1 MIVSSEK
8 KDVGYELRDTDI
20 SGLSDLYFPQEDKR
34 KFLPKMPH
42 KKELERAYNLYTCTR
57 VTTGVSTYVLN

>member
-1 MIVSSEK
+1 MMVSNPK
-8 KDVGYELRDTDI
+8 NDVGCGLGDTDI

-34 KFLPKMPH
+34 NFLSKMLH
-42 KKELERAYNLYTCTR
+42 KKEHERAYNLCTCTR

>member
-1 MIVSSEK
+1 MISSAK
-8 KDVGYELRDTDI
+8 NDVEYGLRDTDI

-42 KKELERAYNLYTCTR
+42 KKEHERAYNLCTCTR

>member
-8 KDVGYELRDTDI
+8 KDVGYGLGDTDI

-42 KKELERAYNLYTCTR
+42 KKEHDGAYNLCTCTR
-57 VTTGVSTYVLN
+57 VTTGVSTYVLS

>member
-8 KDVGYELRDTDI
+8 KDVGYGLRDTDI

-34 KFLPKMPH
+34 KFLSKMPH
-42 KKELERAYNLYTCTR
+42 KKEHERAYNLCTCTR

>member
-1 MIVSSEK
+1 MMVSIAK

-34 KFLPKMPH
+34 KFLSKMPH
-42 KKELERAYNLYTCTR
+42 KKEHERAYNLCTCTR